1 MLSSSV
7 RSIPRMSVCDNFL
20 IKPLCVI
27 ARAFIADEIGR
38 KRGTGDREKILRRAS
53 GDEGERKGARHLL
66 PSSPSSLPPGHVNS
80 R

>member
-7 RSIPRMSVCDNFL
+7 RSIPRTSVCDNFL

-38 KRGTGDREKILRRAS
+38 KRGTGDREKILRRGKRMRENGKEPGIS
-53 GDEGERKGARHLL
+53 CPRLL
-66 PSSPSSLPPGHVNS
+66 RPYLLGM
-80 R
+80 